1 MEKLFGNIQFIMF
14 ILLLLNICYRLESI
28 CVTKELVIKELML
41 SMHWECDF
49 SPLYL
54 ISTPN
59 VCVAVEVRPL
69 ILNFET
75 LKNIDKT
82 L

>member
-1 MEKLFGNIQFIMF
+1 MF
-14 ILLLLNICYRLESI
+14 VLWLLNIYYRFKSI
-28 CVTKELVIKELML
+28 CVTKELVIKERVL
-41 SMHWECDF
+41 SMYKECDF

-54 ISTPN
+54 ISSAN

-75 LKNIDKT
+75 LKKIDKG